1 MTLGR
6 VRTLA
11 VGHFTSAAAH
21 DRFQSAYDT
30 AMRALPQP
38 DRILDLRTTYG
49 TVRLYR
55 FDGTTTGQ
63 VPLVLLPGRASASPV
78 WAANLHSLVRQAPVY
93 TVDLLGEP
101 GRSVQDR
108 PITSA
113 DDQAQWLHEV
123 LTQLPEPE
131 VDLLGVSIGG
141 WTAMN
146 LVVHRGAKVRSII
159 LLDPVLVFAPISIAT
174 ILHSIPAGI
183 RWLPQR
189 WRDRF
194 TSWTAGGA
202 PVEDVPIARMIE
214 AGMQSYV
221 LEVPAPRQIPQRQ
234 LASLD
239 LPVLVIVA
247 GRSRMHDPDAVAA
260 TARRALRSGQVRVYA
275 FASHAINGEY
285 PDRIARDVGTFR
297 RHLAE
302 RPLRAPWS
310 RGRGGAEGD
319 GPRARRARRG

>member
-6 VRTLA
+6 VRTPV

-21 DRFQSAYDT
+21 DRFQAAYDA
-30 AMRALPQP
+30 AMRALPPP

-55 FDGTTTGQ
+55 FDGTTAGQ

-78 WAANLHSLVRQAPVY
+78 WADNLPPLVKQAPVY

-113 DDQAQWLHEV
+113 DEQAQWLDEV

-146 LVVHRGAKVRSII
+146 LVVHRCAKVRSII
-159 LLDPVLVFAPISIAT
+159 LLDPVLVFAPLSIAA
-174 ILHSIPAGI
+174 ILRSIPAGV
-183 RWLPQR
+183 RWLPKR

-214 AGMQSYV
+214 AGMQSY
-221 LEVPAPRQIPQRQ
+221 LLRLPSPRQITQRQ
-234 LASLD
+234 LAGLD

-260 TARRALRSGQVRVYA
+260 TARRTLRSGEVTVYA
-275 FASHAINGEY
+275 DASHAINGEH
-285 PDRIARDVGTFR
+285 PQQIAHDVAAFR
-297 RHLAE
+297 WHLAE
-302 RPLRAPWS
+302 RPRRAPLS
-310 RGRGGAEGD
+310 NGRGGAERD
-319 GPRARRARRG
+319 GP